1 MRQNGAEGVALLS
14 HVAMAVLA
22 LFLGHLLGTDPN
34 LPLILLTKMGSVPR
48 MAGDGAGILGVWGM
62 IL

>member
-1 MRQNGAEGVALLS
+1 MS

-22 LFLGHLLGTDPN
+22 LFVGHLLGIDPI

-48 MAGDGAGILGVWGM
+48 LAGDGAGILGVWGM